1 MGEEITLVDLNDNVI
16 GSIDRDQINQ
26 NHIFRIASLW
36 LTNSKGEVLLAK
48 RALTKKS
55 SAGKWGPAVSGT
67 VAKDESYEE
76 TIYREAKEEIN
87 LSGIK
92 FTKSIKQERLTFQ
105 NRAKYFNQWF
115 KAKADKDLDE
125 FKIDSNEVAQIKW
138 FTLEE
143 IEKQIKTNPEMF
155 VTSIVELIE
164 GKIKF

>member
-1 MGEEITLVDLNDNVI
+1 LSSVTVNGTTPVVNT
-16 GSIDRDQINQ
+16 SQIYQ
-26 NHIFRIASLW
+26 SS
-36 LTNSKGEVLLAK
+36 NSKVEVSGVA
-48 RALTKKS
+48 TS
-55 SAGKWGPAVSGT
+55 CCSAGKWGPAVSGT

-115 KAKADKDLDE
+115 KAKADKEVSE
-125 FKIDSNEVAQIKW
+125 FKIDPNEVAQIKW

-143 IEKQIKTNPEMF
+143 IEKMIKTNPELF
-155 VTSIVELIE
+155 VTSIVELID